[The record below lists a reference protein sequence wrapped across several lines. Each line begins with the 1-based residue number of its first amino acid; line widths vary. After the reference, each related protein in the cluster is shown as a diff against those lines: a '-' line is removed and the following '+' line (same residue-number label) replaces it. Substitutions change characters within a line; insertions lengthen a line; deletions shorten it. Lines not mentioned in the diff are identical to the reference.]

1 MVVIEVGIFSLQD
14 RRMTTVAWKRAD
26 VVVIGGGIIG
36 TAIAYFLSR
45 QKINVIL
52 LEKGGIASGSS
63 GACDGAV
70 VMQTK
75 KPGVHLKLAMQSH
88 ALLSRMQDHLPVPLE
103 YKKNGGLIVIETEDE
118 KTAMQ
123 QFVEAQRQA
132 GLDVELVD
140 HKQLRALA
148 PHLSDH
154 LIGATYSPLDSKI
167 NPIALTLGFAM
178 GAKQMGLKILTG
190 TAVLDIE
197 VEGRQISAVV
207 TAAGKIETRTVVNAT
222 GVYASEIGRMLGIE
236 IPIKP
241 RRGQLL
247 VTEARPGL
255 LKPWLG
261 SANYIAAKFNPQ
273 LAKEGAG
280 GVSIDQTQNGNLL
293 LGATREFVGYDKRTT
308 VEGLKQIASRAVR
321 ILPDLKH
328 THLIRAFAGLRPYTP
343 DGLPILGEVQKIKG
357 LIMAAGH
364 EGDGIALSAITG
376 KLISELVIDGKTD
389 VALDSFNLKRFSTDT
404 TQH

>member
-1 MVVIEVGIFSLQD
+1 
-14 RRMTTVAWKRAD
+14 VAWKSAD
-26 VVVIGGGIIG
+26 VVIIGGGIIG
-36 TAIAYFLSR
+36 AAIAYFLSCR
-45 QKINVIL
+45 KVNVIL
-52 LEKGGIASGSS
+52 LEKSGIASGSS

-70 VMQTK
+70 AMQTK
-75 KPGVHLKLAMQSH
+75 KPGLHLKLALESQ
-88 ALLSRMQDHLPVPLE
+88 ALLRRIQDQLPVPAE
-103 YKKNGGLIVIETEDE
+103 YEKSGGLIVMETEDE
-118 KTAMQ
+118 KTAMT
-123 QFVEAQRQA
+123 QFVDAQRQA
-132 GLDVELVD
+132 GLDVELLD

-148 PHLSDH
+148 PPLSNH
-154 LIGATYSPLDSKI
+154 LIGAAYSPRDGKI

-178 GAKQMGLKILTG
+178 GAKQRGAEILTG
-190 TAVLDIE
+190 TAVLDIA

-207 TAAGKIETRTVVNAT
+207 TAAGRIETRTVVNAT

-247 VTEARPGL
+247 VTEARPDL

-293 LGATREFVGYDKRTT
+293 LGSTREFVGYDRRTT
-308 VEGLKQIASRAVR
+308 AAGLKQIASRALR

-328 THLIRAFAGLRPYTP
+328 THIIRAFAGLRPYTP
-343 DGLPILGEVQKIKG
+343 DGLPILGKVEKIKG
-357 LIMAAGH
+357 FIMAAGH
-364 EGDGIALSAITG
+364 EGDGIALSAVTG
-376 KLISELVIDGKTD
+376 KLISELVLEGKAD
-389 VALDSFNLKRFSTDT
+389 AAMDSLNLKRFSTGT
-404 TQH
+404 TRG

>member
-1 MVVIEVGIFSLQD
+1 M
-14 RRMTTVAWKRAD
+14 AWKSAD
-26 VVVIGGGIIG
+26 VVIIGGGIIG
-36 TAIAYFLSR
+36 AAIAYFLSCR
-45 QKINVIL
+45 KVNVIL
-52 LEKGGIASGSS
+52 LEKSGIASGSS

-70 VMQTK
+70 AMQTK
-75 KPGVHLKLAMQSH
+75 KPGLHLKLALESQ
-88 ALLSRMQDHLPVPLE
+88 ALLRRIQDQLPVPAE
-103 YKKNGGLIVIETEDE
+103 YEKSGGLIVMETEDE
-118 KTAMQ
+118 KTAMT
-123 QFVEAQRQA
+123 QFVDAQRQA
-132 GLDVELVD
+132 GLDVELLD

-148 PHLSDH
+148 PPLSNH
-154 LIGATYSPLDSKI
+154 LIGAAYSPGDGKI

-178 GAKQMGLKILTG
+178 GAKQRGAEILTG
-190 TAVLDIE
+190 TAVLDIA

-207 TAAGKIETRTVVNAT
+207 TAAGRIETRTVVNAT

-247 VTEARPGL
+247 VTEARPDL

-293 LGATREFVGYDKRTT
+293 LGSTREFVGYDRRTT
-308 VEGLKQIASRAVR
+308 AAGLKQIASRALR

-328 THLIRAFAGLRPYTP
+328 THIIRAFAGLRPYTP
-343 DGLPILGEVQKIKG
+343 DGLPILGKVEKIKG
-357 LIMAAGH
+357 FIMAAGH
-364 EGDGIALSAITG
+364 EGDGIALSAVTG
-376 KLISELVIDGKTD
+376 KLISELVLEGKAD
-389 VALDSFNLKRFSTDT
+389 AAMDSLNLKRFSTGT
-404 TQH
+404 TRG

>member
-1 MVVIEVGIFSLQD
+1 
-14 RRMTTVAWKRAD
+14 MTTVAWKSAD

-36 TAIAYFLSR
+36 TAIAYFLSC

-52 LEKGGIASGSS
+52 LEKSGIASGSS
-63 GACDGAV
+63 GACDGGV
-70 VMQTK
+70 VMQSK
-75 KPGVHLKLAMQSH
+75 KPGVHLKLALESR
-88 ALLSRMQDHLPVPLE
+88 ALLNQMQDHLPVPIE
-103 YKKNGGLIVIETEDE
+103 YEKSGGLIVMETEDE
-118 KTAMQ
+118 KTAMK
-123 QFVEAQRQA
+123 QFVEAQRQT
-132 GLDVELVD
+132 GLDVELLD
-140 HKQLRALA
+140 HKQVRTLA
-148 PHLSDH
+148 PHLSEH
-154 LIGATYSPLDSKI
+154 LIGATYSPRDSKI
-167 NPIALTLGFAM
+167 NPIALTFGFAM
-178 GAKQMGLKILTG
+178 GAKQMCSEIITG

-207 TAAGKIETRTVVNAT
+207 TTAGKIDTHTVVNAT

-247 VTEARPGL
+247 VTEARPGFL
-255 LKPWLG
+255 RPWLG

-280 GVSIDQTQNGNLL
+280 GVSIDQTQNGNILI
-293 LGATREFVGYDKRTT
+293 GSTREFVGYDKRTT
-308 VEGLKQIASRAVR
+308 MEGLHQIASRAVR

-343 DGLPILGEVQKIKG
+343 DGLPILGKVEEIKG

-376 KLISELVIDGKTD
+376 KLISELVIAGKTD
-389 VALDSFNLKRFSTDT
+389 VVLDSFNLKRFSTDT
-404 TQH
+404 TQR

>member
-1 MVVIEVGIFSLQD
+1 M
-14 RRMTTVAWKRAD
+14 AWKSAD

-45 QKINVIL
+45 QKIDVIL
-52 LEKGGIASGSS
+52 LEKDGIASGSS

-75 KPGVHLKLAMQSH
+75 KPGVHLKLAMESH
-88 ALLSRMQDHLPVPLE
+88 ALLSRMQDHLQMPIE
-103 YKKNGGLIVIETEDE
+103 FEQNGGLIVIETDEE
-118 KTAMQ
+118 KTAMK
-123 QFVEAQRQA
+123 QFVKAQRQA
-132 GLDVELVD
+132 GLDVELLD
-140 HKQLRALA
+140 HKQLHALA

-154 LIGATYSPLDSKI
+154 LISATYSPQDSTI

-178 GAKQMGLKILTG
+178 GAKQMGAEIITG
-190 TAVLDIE
+190 STVSNIE
-197 VEGRQISAVV
+197 VEGRQISAVE

-247 VTEARPGL
+247 VTEARPDL

-280 GVSIDQTQNGNLL
+280 GVSIDQTQNGNFLI
-293 LGATREFVGYDKRTT
+293 GATREFVGYDKRTT
-308 VEGLKQIASRAVR
+308 TEGLKQIASRAVQ
-321 ILPDLKH
+321 ILPVLKNM
-328 THLIRAFAGLRPYTP
+328 HLIRAFAGLRPYTP
-343 DGLPILGEVQKIKG
+343 DGLPILGKVEKIKG
-357 LIMAAGH
+357 FIMAAGH

-376 KLISELVIDGKTD
+376 KLISELVSEGKTD
-389 VALDSFNLKRFSTDT
+389 VALDSFNLNRFSNDT
-404 TQH
+404 T

>member
-1 MVVIEVGIFSLQD
+1 
-14 RRMTTVAWKRAD
+14 MTTVAWKSAD

-36 TAIAYFLSR
+36 TAVAYFLAR

-52 LEKGGIASGSS
+52 LEKSGIASGSS

-75 KPGVHLKLAMQSH
+75 KPGVYLKLALESR
-88 ALLSRMQDHLPVPLE
+88 ALLSRMQEHLSVSIE
-103 YKKNGGLIVIETEDE
+103 YEKSGGLIVMETEDE
-118 KTAMQ
+118 KTAMK
-123 QFVEAQRQA
+123 QFAEAQREA
-132 GLDVELVD
+132 GLDVELLD

-154 LIGATYSPLDSKI
+154 LIGATYSPQDSKI
-167 NPIALTLGFAM
+167 NPMALTLGFAM
-178 GAKQMGLKILTG
+178 GAKQMGTEILTG

-207 TAAGKIETRTVVNAT
+207 TSAGKIGTRTVVNAT
-222 GVYASEIGRMLGIE
+222 GVNASEIGGMLGVE

-247 VTEARPGL
+247 VTESQPGI

-273 LAKEGAG
+273 LAKENAG

-293 LGATREFVGYDKRTT
+293 IGATREFVGYDKRTT
-308 VEGLKQIASRAVR
+308 SEGLNQIASRAVR
-321 ILPDLKH
+321 ILPALKH
-328 THLIRAFAGLRPYTP
+328 IHIIRAFAGLRPYTP
-343 DGLPILGEVQKIKG
+343 DGLPILGKVEKIKG
-357 LIMAAGH
+357 FIMAAGH
-364 EGDGIALSAITG
+364 EGDGIAMSAITG
-376 KLISELVIDGKTD
+376 KLISELVLEGKTD
-389 VALDSFNLKRFSTDT
+389 VALDSFNLKRFSADT
-404 TQH
+404 T

>member
-1 MVVIEVGIFSLQD
+1 MG
-14 RRMTTVAWKRAD
+14 WKSSD

-36 TAIAYFLSR
+36 AAIAYFLSSH
-45 QKINVIL
+45 KIKVIL
-52 LEKGGIASGSS
+52 LERSGIASGSS

-75 KPGVHLKLAMQSH
+75 KPGLHLKLALKSH
-88 ALLSRMQDHLPVPLE
+88 ALLSQMQDQLPVPIE
-103 YKKNGGLIVIETEDE
+103 YEKSGGLIVMETEDE
-118 KTAMQ
+118 KTAMKH
-123 QFVEAQRQA
+123 FVEAQRQA
-132 GLDVELVD
+132 GLDVELLD
-140 HKQLRALA
+140 HNQLRALA
-148 PHLSDH
+148 PCLSHHLV
-154 LIGATYSPLDSKI
+154 GATYSPGDAKI

-178 GAKQMGLKILTG
+178 GAKQMGTQILAG

-197 VEGRQISAVV
+197 IEKSQISAVV
-207 TAAGKIETRTVVNAT
+207 TTAGKIKTRTVVNAT

-247 VTEARPGL
+247 VTEVQPVL

-273 LAKEGAG
+273 LAKEGTG

-293 LGATREFVGYDKRTT
+293 LGSTREFAGYDKRTT
-308 VEGLKQIASRAVR
+308 VEGLKKVAARAVQ
-321 ILPDLKH
+321 ILPALKH
-328 THLIRAFAGLRPYTP
+328 VNLIRSFAGLRPYTP
-343 DGLPILGEVQKIKG
+343 DGLPILGKVEKIKG

-376 KLISELVIDGKTD
+376 KLISELVLEGKTNA
-389 VALDSFNLKRFSTDT
+389 ALDSLNLNRFSTEKVPA
-404 TQH
+404 

>member
-1 MVVIEVGIFSLQD
+1 MARKS
-14 RRMTTVAWKRAD
+14 AD

-36 TAIAYFLSR
+36 TAIAHFLSR
-45 QKINVIL
+45 QKTKVIL
-52 LEKGGIASGSS
+52 LEKSGIASGSS

-75 KPGVHLKLAMQSH
+75 KPGVHLRLALESH
-88 ALLSRMQDHLPVPLE
+88 ALLSRMQNHLPVPIE
-103 YKKNGGLIVIETEDE
+103 YEKNGGLIVFETDDE
-118 KTAMQ
+118 KTAMR
-123 QFVEAQRQA
+123 QFVDAQRQA
-132 GLDVELVD
+132 GLDVELLD

-154 LIGATYSPLDSKI
+154 LIGATYSPRDSKI
-167 NPIALTLGFAM
+167 NPMALTFGFALS
-178 GAKQMGLKILTG
+178 AKQMGTEILTG

-207 TAAGKIETRTVVNAT
+207 TSAGKIETHTVVNAT
-222 GVYASEIGRMLGIE
+222 GVYASEIGRMLDVE

-261 SANYIAAKFNPQ
+261 SANYIASKFNPQ
-273 LAKEGAG
+273 LAEEGAG
-280 GVSIDQTQNGNLL
+280 GVSIDQTQNGNFLI
-293 LGATREFVGYDKRTT
+293 GSTREFVGFDKRTT
-308 VEGLKQIASRAVR
+308 VEGLKRIASRAVR

-343 DGLPILGEVQKIKG
+343 DGLPILGKVEQING

-376 KLISELVIDGKTD
+376 KLISELVLEGKTD
-389 VALDSFNLKRFSTDT
+389 VALDSFNLERFSSET
-404 TQH
+404 TQGGPESVEALVHKKCKSIIC

>member
-1 MVVIEVGIFSLQD
+1 
-14 RRMTTVAWKRAD
+14 MTTVAWKSAD

-36 TAIAYFLSR
+36 TAIAYFLCC

-52 LEKGGIASGSS
+52 LEKSGIASGSS

-75 KPGVHLKLAMQSH
+75 KIGVHLKLALESH
-88 ALLSRMQDHLPVPLE
+88 ALLCQIQDHLPVPIE
-103 YKKNGGLIVIETEDE
+103 YEKNGGLIVMETEDQ
-118 KTAMQ
+118 KTAMKH
-123 QFVEAQRQA
+123 FVAAQRQA
-132 GLDVELVD
+132 GLEVELLD
-140 HKQLRALA
+140 QKQLRALV

-167 NPIALTLGFAM
+167 NPIALTFSYAM
-178 GAKQMGLKILTG
+178 GAKQMGAEILTG
-190 TAVLDIE
+190 TTVLDIE
-197 VEGRQISAVV
+197 VEGGQISAVV
-207 TAAGKIETRTVVNAT
+207 TAAGRIGTRTVVNST

-247 VTEARPGL
+247 VTEARSGL
-255 LKPWLG
+255 LEPWLG
-261 SANYIAAKFNPQ
+261 SANYIAAKFNPEI
-273 LAKEGAG
+273 AKDGAG
-280 GVSIDQTQNGNLL
+280 GVSIDQTQSGNFLI
-293 LGATREFVGYDKRTT
+293 GSTREFVGFDRRVT

-328 THLIRAFAGLRPYTP
+328 TNLIRAFAGLRPYTP
-343 DGLPILGEVQKIKG
+343 DGLPILGKVEKIKG

-376 KLISELVIDGKTD
+376 KLISELILKGKPD
-389 VALDSFNLKRFSTDT
+389 IALESFNLNRFSAET
-404 TQH
+404 TYA

>member
-1 MVVIEVGIFSLQD
+1 M
-14 RRMTTVAWKRAD
+14 AWKSAD

-36 TAIAYFLSR
+36 TAIAYFLCR

-52 LEKGGIASGSS
+52 LEKNGIASGSS

-75 KPGVHLKLAMQSH
+75 KPGVHLKLALESY
-88 ALLSRMQDHLPVPLE
+88 ALLCQMQNHLPVPIE
-103 YKKNGGLIVIETEDE
+103 YENNGGLIVMETEDE
-118 KTAMQ
+118 KTAMK
-123 QFVEAQRQA
+123 QFVAAQRQA
-132 GLDVELVD
+132 GLDVELLD
-140 HKQLRALA
+140 HSQLRDLA

-178 GAKQMGLKILTG
+178 GAKQLGAEILTG

-197 VEGRQISAVV
+197 VERGQIFAVV
-207 TAAGKIETRTVVNAT
+207 TAAGKIESRKVVYST

-255 LKPWLG
+255 LEPWLG
-261 SANYIAAKFNPQ
+261 SANYIAAKFNPE
-273 LAKEGAG
+273 LAKDGAS
-280 GVSIDQTQNGNLL
+280 GVSIDQTQSGNFLI
-293 LGATREFVGYDKRTT
+293 GSTREFVGYDKRVT

-328 THLIRAFAGLRPYTP
+328 MNLIRAFAGLRPYTS
-343 DGLPILGEVQKIKG
+343 DGLPILGKVEKIKG

-376 KLISELVIDGKTD
+376 KLISQLVLGGKHD
-389 VALDSFNLKRFSTDT
+389 IALDSFNLNRFSTDPT
-404 TQH
+404 HG

>member
-1 MVVIEVGIFSLQD
+1 M
-14 RRMTTVAWKRAD
+14 AWKSTD

-52 LEKGGIASGSS
+52 LEKNGIASGSS

-75 KPGVHLKLAMQSH
+75 KPGVHLQLALESQ
-88 ALLSRMQDHLPVPLE
+88 ALLSQMQDRLPVPIE
-103 YKKNGGLIVIETEDE
+103 YEKNGGLIVIETEDE
-118 KTAMQ
+118 KMAMEQ
-123 QFVEAQRQA
+123 LVDTQRQV
-132 GLDVELVD
+132 GLDIELLD
-140 HKQLRALA
+140 HKQLRTLA

-154 LIGATYSPLDSKI
+154 LIGATYSPGDSKI
-167 NPIALTLGFAM
+167 NPIALTFGFAM
-178 GAKQMGLKILTG
+178 GAKQMGAEILTG

-197 VEGRQISAVV
+197 AEERQISAVV
-207 TAAGKIETRTVVNAT
+207 TAAGKIDTRTVVNAT
-222 GVYASEIGRMLGIE
+222 GVYASEIGRMIGIE

-247 VTEARPGL
+247 VTEARPGF

-293 LGATREFVGYDKRTT
+293 IGSTREFVGYDKRTT

-321 ILPDLKH
+321 ILPVLKH

-343 DGLPILGEVQKIKG
+343 DGLPILGEVEKIKG

-376 KLISELVIDGKTD
+376 KLISELVLEGKTD

-404 TQH
+404 TQR

>member
-1 MVVIEVGIFSLQD
+1 M
-14 RRMTTVAWKRAD
+14 AWKSVD

-36 TAIAYFLSR
+36 TAITYFLSR
-45 QKINVIL
+45 QNINVIL
-52 LEKGGIASGSS
+52 LDKSEIASGSS

-75 KPGVHLKLAMQSH
+75 KPGVHLKLALESH
-88 ALLSRMQDHLPVPLE
+88 TLLNRMQDLLPVPIE
-103 YKKNGGLIVIETEDE
+103 YEKNGGLIVIETEDE
-118 KTAMQ
+118 KTAMK
-123 QFVEAQRQA
+123 QFVEAQRLA
-132 GLDVELVD
+132 GLDVELLD
-140 HKQLRALA
+140 HKQLRVLS
-148 PHLSDH
+148 PHLSNH
-154 LIGATYSPLDSKI
+154 LIGATYSHLDSKI

-178 GAKQMGLKILTG
+178 GAKQRGSEILTG
-190 TAVLDIE
+190 TEVLDIE
-197 VEGRQISAVV
+197 VEGRQVSAVV

-222 GVYASEIGRMLGIE
+222 GVYAPEIGRMLGIE

-247 VTEARPGL
+247 VTEVRPAL

-261 SANYIAAKFNPQ
+261 SANYIAAKFNPK
-273 LAKEGAG
+273 LAKDGAG

-293 LGATREFVGYDKRTT
+293 IGATREFVGFDKRTT
-308 VEGLKQIASRAVR
+308 VEGLKKIASRAVR

-343 DGLPILGEVQKIKG
+343 DGLPILGKVEKIKG
-357 LIMAAGH
+357 FIMAAGH

-376 KLISELVIDGKTD
+376 KLISELVLEGKTD
-389 VALDSFNLKRFSTDT
+389 VALDSFNLKRFSNDT
-404 TQH
+404 T

>member
-1 MVVIEVGIFSLQD
+1 M
-14 RRMTTVAWKRAD
+14 AWKSAD

-36 TAIAYFLSR
+36 TAITYFLSR
-45 QKINVIL
+45 QNINVIL
-52 LEKGGIASGSS
+52 LDKSEIASGSS

-75 KPGVHLKLAMQSH
+75 KPGVHLKLALESH
-88 ALLSRMQDHLPVPLE
+88 TLLNRMQDFLPVPIE
-103 YKKNGGLIVIETEDE
+103 YEKNGGLIVIETEDE
-118 KTAMQ
+118 KAAMN
-123 QFVEAQRQA
+123 QFVEAQRLA
-132 GLDVELVD
+132 GLDVELLD
-140 HKQLRALA
+140 HKQLRGLA

-154 LIGATYSPLDSKI
+154 LIGATYSHLDSKI

-178 GAKQMGLKILTG
+178 GAKQRGSEILTG
-190 TAVLDIE
+190 TEVLDIE

-207 TAAGKIETRTVVNAT
+207 TAAGKIETRMVVNAT
-222 GVYASEIGRMLGIE
+222 GVYAPEIGRMLGIE

-247 VTEARPGL
+247 VTEVRPAL

-261 SANYIAAKFNPQ
+261 SANYIAAKFNPK
-273 LAKEGAG
+273 LAKDGAG

-293 LGATREFVGYDKRTT
+293 IGATREFVGFDKRTT
-308 VEGLKQIASRAVR
+308 VEGLKKIASRAVR

-343 DGLPILGEVQKIKG
+343 DGLPILGKVEKIKG
-357 LIMAAGH
+357 FIMAAGH

-376 KLISELVIDGKTD
+376 KLISELVLEGKTD
-389 VALDSFNLKRFSTDT
+389 VALDSFNLKRFSNDT
-404 TQH
+404 T

>member
-1 MVVIEVGIFSLQD
+1 MI
-14 RRMTTVAWKRAD
+14 TVAWKSAD

-36 TAIAYFLSR
+36 TAIAYFLSH

-52 LEKGGIASGSS
+52 LEKNGIASGSS

-75 KPGVHLKLAMQSH
+75 KPGVHLKLALQSH
-88 ALLSRMQDHLPVPLE
+88 ALLGRIQDHLPVPIE
-103 YKKNGGLIVIETEDE
+103 YEKNGGLIVIETDDE

-132 GLDVELVD
+132 GLDVELLD
-140 HKQLRALA
+140 HNQLRTLA
-148 PHLSDH
+148 PNLSDH

-178 GAKQMGLKILTG
+178 GAKQKGTEILTG
-190 TAVLDIE
+190 TAVSDIE
-197 VEGRQISAVV
+197 VEGRQISTVV
-207 TAAGKIETRTVVNAT
+207 TASGKIETRTVINAT
-222 GVYASEIGRMLGIE
+222 GVHASEIGLMLGID

-247 VTEARPGL
+247 VTEARPGF

-261 SANYIAAKFNPQ
+261 SANYIAAKYNPQ
-273 LAKEGAG
+273 LAREGAS

-308 VEGLKQIASRAVR
+308 VEGLTQIASRAVR

-343 DGLPILGEVQKIKG
+343 DGLPILGKVEKIKG

-376 KLISELVIDGKTD
+376 KLISDLVLEGKTD

-404 TQH
+404 A